1 MRPLPTTTQMSRPRL
16 RLASGRSR
24 LPVTNRPLPDI
35 HIAMTPDERFQA
47 LYDEHAGAV
56 LSYARRRAAR
66 ADADDVLAEVFLVA
80 WRRLEEIPSAH
91 ERVWLL
97 GVARRA
103 LANQRRGSTRQG
115 ALRDRLAANA
125 YAPRPAPAQ
134 PSPAAGQTPLGRALA
149 SLSESDRELLLLL
162 AWEGLSNDEAAR
174 VLGIGPRALRV
185 RLHRARRRLA
195 DALAREG
202 SSEATDTATALE
214 AL

>member
-1 MRPLPTTTQMSRPRL
+1 
-16 RLASGRSR
+16 
-24 LPVTNRPLPDI
+24 
-35 HIAMTPDERFQA
+35 MTPDERFQA
-47 LYDEHAGAV
+47 LYDAHAGAV

-80 WRRLEEIPSAH
+80 WRRLEEVPGAQ

-103 LANQRRGSTRQG
+103 LANQRRGSMRQG
-115 ALRDRLAANA
+115 ALRERLAVHA
-125 YAPRPAPAQ
+125 RTPAPA
-134 PSPAAGQTPLGRALA
+134 PFPAAGQTRLGRALA

-162 AWEGLSNDEAAR
+162 AWEGLSNEEVAR
-174 VLGIGPRALRV
+174 VLEIGPRALRV

-195 DALAREG
+195 DALAHEG
-202 SSEATDTATALE
+202 LSDAADTATALE

>member
-1 MRPLPTTTQMSRPRL
+1 
-16 RLASGRSR
+16 
-24 LPVTNRPLPDI
+24 
-35 HIAMTPDERFQA
+35 MTPDERFHA
-47 LYDEHAGAV
+47 LYDVHAGAV

-66 ADADDVLAEVFLVA
+66 ADAEDVLAEVFLVA
-80 WRRLEEIPSAH
+80 WRRLEEVPDAQ

-115 ALRDRLAANA
+115 ALRERLAVH
-125 YAPRPAPAQ
+125 APAQ
-134 PSPAAGQTPLGRALA
+134 PFPGADQTGLGRALA
-149 SLSESDRELLLLL
+149 SLSDSDRELLLLL
-162 AWEGLSNDEAAR
+162 AWEGLSNEEAAR
-174 VLGIGPRALRV
+174 VLEIGPRALRV

-202 SSEATDTATALE
+202 SSDAADTANPLE

>member
-1 MRPLPTTTQMSRPRL
+1 M
-16 RLASGRSR
+16 
-24 LPVTNRPLPDI
+24 
-35 HIAMTPDERFQA
+35 AMTPDERFQA
-47 LYDEHAGAV
+47 LYDAHAGAV

-80 WRRLEEIPSAH
+80 WRRLEEVPSAQ

-115 ALRDRLAANA
+115 ALRERLAVHARA
-125 YAPRPAPAQ
+125 PAPASAQ
-134 PSPAAGQTPLGRALA
+134 PFPAAGQARLGRALA

-162 AWEGLSNDEAAR
+162 AWEGLSNEEAAR
-174 VLGIGPRALRV
+174 VLEIGSRALRV

-195 DALAREG
+195 AALAREG
-202 SSEATDTATALE
+202 SSDSTDTAAALE

>member
-1 MRPLPTTTQMSRPRL
+1 
-16 RLASGRSR
+16 
-24 LPVTNRPLPDI
+24 
-35 HIAMTPDERFQA
+35 MTPDERFQT
-47 LYDEHAGAV
+47 LYDAHAGAV

-80 WRRLEEIPSAH
+80 WRRLEEVPGAQ

-115 ALRDRLAANA
+115 ALRERLAVH
-125 YAPRPAPAQ
+125 APVQ
-134 PSPAAGQTPLGRALA
+134 PFPAADQTGLGRALA

-162 AWEGLSNDEAAR
+162 AWEGLSNEEAAR
-174 VLGIGPRALRV
+174 VLEIGSRALRA

-202 SSEATDTATALE
+202 SSDAADTANPLE

>member
-1 MRPLPTTTQMSRPRL
+1 
-16 RLASGRSR
+16 
-24 LPVTNRPLPDI
+24 
-35 HIAMTPDERFQA
+35 MTPDERFQA
-47 LYDEHAGAV
+47 LYDAHAGAV

-80 WRRLEEIPSAH
+80 WRRLEEVPSTQ

-115 ALRDRLAANA
+115 ALRERLAVHVQALA
-125 YAPRPAPAQ
+125 PAPVQ
-134 PSPAAGQTPLGRALA
+134 PLPAAGQTRLGRALA

-162 AWEGLSNDEAAR
+162 AWEGLSNEEAAR
-174 VLGIGPRALRV
+174 VLEIGQRALRV

-202 SSEATDTATALE
+202 SSDATDTATALE

>member
-1 MRPLPTTTQMSRPRL
+1 M
-16 RLASGRSR
+16 
-24 LPVTNRPLPDI
+24 
-35 HIAMTPDERFQA
+35 AMTPDEHFQA
-47 LYDEHAGAV
+47 LYNAHAGAV

-80 WRRLEEIPSAH
+80 WRRLEEVPSAQ

-115 ALRDRLAANA
+115 ALRERLAVHEQT
-125 YAPRPAPAQ
+125 PAPAPVQ
-134 PSPAAGQTPLGRALA
+134 RSPAAGQTRLGRALA

-162 AWEGLSNDEAAR
+162 AWEGLSNEEAAR
-174 VLGIGPRALRV
+174 VLEIGPRALRV
-185 RLHRARRRLA
+185 RLQRARRRLG

-202 SSEATDTATALE
+202 SSDAADTATALE

>member
-1 MRPLPTTTQMSRPRL
+1 
-16 RLASGRSR
+16 
-24 LPVTNRPLPDI
+24 
-35 HIAMTPDERFQA
+35 MTPDERFQT
-47 LYDEHAGAV
+47 LYDAHAGAV

-80 WRRLEEIPSAH
+80 WRRLEEVPGAQ

-115 ALRDRLAANA
+115 ALRERLAVHAQA
-125 YAPRPAPAQ
+125 PAPVQ
-134 PSPAAGQTPLGRALA
+134 PFPVAGQTRLGRALA

-162 AWEGLSNDEAAR
+162 AWEGLSNEEAAC
-174 VLGIGPRALRV
+174 VLEIGPRALRV

-195 DALAREG
+195 DALTREG
-202 SSEATDTATALE
+202 SSDATDTTTALE

>member
-1 MRPLPTTTQMSRPRL
+1 MLVAPWEAEELQSAPCDPRC
-16 RLASGRSR
+16 GRV
-24 LPVTNRPLPDI
+24 PVTNWPHPDI

-47 LYDEHAGAV
+47 LYDAHAGAV

-80 WRRLEEIPSAH
+80 WRRLDEVPSAQ

-103 LANQRRGSTRQG
+103 LANQRRGSARQG
-115 ALRDRLAANA
+115 ALRERLVVH
-125 YAPRPAPAQ
+125 AQ
-134 PSPAAGQTPLGRALA
+134 PPAFASPFPPAGQTRLGRALA

-162 AWEGLSNDEAAR
+162 AWEGLSNEEAAR
-174 VLGIGPRALRV
+174 VLEIGSRALRV

-202 SSEATDTATALE
+202 SSDVTDTTTALE

>member
-1 MRPLPTTTQMSRPRL
+1 
-16 RLASGRSR
+16 
-24 LPVTNRPLPDI
+24 
-35 HIAMTPDERFQA
+35 MTPDERFQA
-47 LYDEHAGAV
+47 LYEAHAGAV

-80 WRRLEEIPSAH
+80 WRRLEEVPRER

-115 ALRDRLAANA
+115 ALRERLEMH
-125 YAPRPAPAQ
+125 APA
-134 PSPAAGQTPLGRALA
+134 SPAGPAQSFPTAGETQLGRALA

-162 AWEGLSNDEAAR
+162 AWEGLSNDEAAG

-195 DALAREG
+195 HALAREG
-202 SSEATDTATALE
+202 TGDATDRTTALE

>member
-1 MRPLPTTTQMSRPRL
+1 MVGGI
-16 RLASGRSR
+16 ASARR
-24 LPVTNRPLPDI
+24 LPVTNWPHPDI

-47 LYDEHAGAV
+47 LYDAHAGAV
-56 LSYARRRAAR
+56 LSYARRRTAR
-66 ADADDVLAEVFLVA
+66 TDADDVLADVFLVA
-80 WRRLEEIPSAH
+80 WRRLEEVPSTQ

-115 ALRDRLAANA
+115 ALRERLAVHVQAL
-125 YAPRPAPAQ
+125 APAAVQ
-134 PSPAAGQTPLGRALA
+134 PFPAAGQTRLGRALA

-162 AWEGLSNDEAAR
+162 AWEGLSNEDAAR
-174 VLGIGPRALRV
+174 VLEIGPRALRV

-202 SSEATDTATALE
+202 SSDATDTTTALE

>member
-1 MRPLPTTTQMSRPRL
+1 LWSVL
-16 RLASGRSR
+16 RSCS
-24 LPVTNRPLPDI
+24 VTNWLHPDI
-35 HIAMTPDERFQA
+35 NIAMTPDERFQA
-47 LYDEHAGAV
+47 LYDAHAGAV

-80 WRRLEEIPSAH
+80 WRRLDEVPSAQ

-115 ALRDRLAANA
+115 ALRERLAVHTRAL
-125 YAPRPAPAQ
+125 APVQPFPAV
-134 PSPAAGQTPLGRALA
+134 GQTLLGRALT
-149 SLSESDRELLLLL
+149 SLSENDRELLLLL
-162 AWEGLSNDEAAR
+162 AWEGLSNEEAAR
-174 VLGIGPRALRV
+174 VLEIGPRALRV

-195 DALAREG
+195 DALAHEG
-202 SSEATDTATALE
+202 SSDATDTATVLE